1 MIWLFAPEGGPPI
14 KAAAYFFGALSE
26 LRGVVTNVVRI
37 RDALPDLGYHLP
49 NAIGVCGASETEGH
63 EWAKSPK
70 MSCSA
75 LLDAYQY
82 RAKRPAIHLSA
93 QFFKGSRR

>member
-1 MIWLFAPEGGPPI
+1 LL
-14 KAAAYFFGALSE
+14 FGARSE
-26 LRGVVTNVVRI
+26 LRGVVVRI

-82 RAKRPAIHLSA
+82 RAKRPAIQVRDGGL
-93 QFFKGSRR
+93 RL